1 MGPELVPRVFDLFV
15 QGERGLDRREGGLG
29 LGLAVA
35 RTLVELHGGCI
46 EAASDGPQRGSTFT
60 VRLPAVAHAASPSMS
75 VAARDVDPRCASRI
89 GRVLVVDDNADA
101 LEMLLTALRESRIE
115 AIGASRPS
123 DALALAARMMPQA
136 AILDIGLPEMNG
148 FDLARALRQQS
159 NGAPMRLIALTG
171 YGQEQ
176 DMAAARDAGFDAFL
190 VKPVDVQVLLAAV
203 APQVVAP

>member
-1 MGPELVPRVFDLFV
+1 
-15 QGERGLDRREGGLG
+15 
-29 LGLAVA
+29 
-35 RTLVELHGGCI
+35 
-46 EAASDGPQRGSTFT
+46 
-60 VRLPAVAHAASPSMS
+60 
-75 VAARDVDPRCASRI
+75 
-89 GRVLVVDDNADA
+89 
-101 LEMLLTALRESRIE
+101 MLLTALRESRIE